1 MARWF
6 CRLDPD
12 DHSAWQ
18 RGDLDAQARSL
29 SIQGWLLSITVDG
42 QGNLVQFPNPP
53 SVPDLP
59 WAWELNCCDPL
70 SPQAERNLVA
80 SLQEAWRSD
89 QVLYLLG
96 RPVIV
101 LRGLQHLSSLKFALQ
116 RFRKL
121 HDQLLI
127 LSSDLRPMNRVLEH
141 ELHVDGWL
149 DSPTYQMIY
158 IRNLKLAHH
167 RLAGSG
173 LDVPVVWAMDQDLE
187 NVSSDSPK
195 ELYLEWLNQ
204 ASAWSELAND
214 GANDAPV
221 CVQDWTGHCRL
232 MMSSPLKEE
241 KTEAKQC
248 HVMQPQPPVVRGWGE
263 SSPDHLALMIH
274 GFYPDVLDDILLKLP
289 SFCAGTVGTPLD
301 LYISTPM
308 EQIAQV
314 EKRLRDLDCACVRLF
329 GVENRGR
336 DVAPFLLHLLPAVA
350 AAGHHFFVK
359 LHTKKS
365 LQFGIDGL
373 DKWSRHL
380 IESLLSSAGLEAI
393 RYQFLNAKDLGCLC
407 PSGTLLPLAIAL
419 FKNKAHLHHL
429 LSHSEINGRW
439 ALAQKF
445 VAGSMFA
452 GRVDAFSS
460 LLNYGISLEDFE
472 LENGQFDGTFAH
484 ALERFVSLEVQRSG
498 WRITEMSGS
507 PAAVPG
513 FGYGLVD

>member
-18 RGDLDAQARSL
+18 RGDLEAQARFL
-29 SIQGWLLSITVDG
+29 SIQGWLLSINVDG

-53 SVPDLP
+53 SAPDLP
-59 WAWELNCCDPL
+59 WAWELHCSDPL
-70 SPQAERNLVA
+70 SPQAERNLLA
-80 SLQEAWRSD
+80 SLQEAWCSEH
-89 QVLYLLG
+89 VLHLLG

-101 LRGLQHLSSLKFALQ
+101 LRGLKNLSSLKFALQ

-127 LSSDLRPMNRVLEH
+127 LSSDFRPISGLE
-141 ELHVDGWL
+141 ENDLDVDGWL
-149 DSPTYQMIY
+149 DSSPDQMIY
-158 IRNLKLAHH
+158 IRNLKQAHH
-167 RLAGSG
+167 RLAGSD
-173 LDVPVVWAMDQDLE
+173 LEVPGVWPMDQDLE
-187 NVSSDSPK
+187 KVSSDSPN
-195 ELYLEWLNQ
+195 ELYREWLEQ

-214 GANDAPV
+214 GAIDAPV
-221 CVQDWTGHCRL
+221 CIQDWAGHCRL
-232 MMSSPLKEE
+232 MTPSILKEKSVE
-241 KTEAKQC
+241 PESWN
-248 HVMQPQPPVVRGWGE
+248 VMQTPSTDERGWGE

-289 SFCAGTVGTPLD
+289 SFCAGTVGTQLD
-301 LYISTPM
+301 LYVSTPM
-308 EQIAQV
+308 DQIDQV
-314 EKRLRDLDCACVRLF
+314 EKKLRDLDFACVRLF

-336 DVAPFLLHLLPAVA
+336 DVAPFLLHLLPAVE

-380 IESLLSSAGLEAI
+380 IESLLSAAGLEAI

-452 GRVDAFSS
+452 GRVEAFRPLLDQGFS
-460 LLNYGISLEDFE
+460 LDDFE
-472 LENGQFDGTFAH
+472 LEGGQFDGTLAH
-484 ALERFVSLEVQRSG
+484 ALERLISLEIKRSG
-498 WRITEMSGS
+498 WQIKEMSGN
-507 PAAVPG
+507 PGAVPG

>member
-12 DHSAWQ
+12 DHPAWQ

-141 ELHVDGWL
+141 ELDVDGWL

-158 IRNLKLAHH
+158 VRNLKLAHH

-173 LDVPVVWAMDQDLE
+173 LD
-187 NVSSDSPK
+187 
-195 ELYLEWLNQ
+195 
-204 ASAWSELAND
+204 
-214 GANDAPV
+214 
-221 CVQDWTGHCRL
+221 
-232 MMSSPLKEE
+232 
-241 KTEAKQC
+241 
-248 HVMQPQPPVVRGWGE
+248 
-263 SSPDHLALMIH
+263 
-274 GFYPDVLDDILLKLP
+274 
-289 SFCAGTVGTPLD
+289 
-301 LYISTPM
+301 
-308 EQIAQV
+308 
-314 EKRLRDLDCACVRLF
+314 
-329 GVENRGR
+329 
-336 DVAPFLLHLLPAVA
+336 
-350 AAGHHFFVK
+350 
-359 LHTKKS
+359 
-365 LQFGIDGL
+365 
-373 DKWSRHL
+373 
-380 IESLLSSAGLEAI
+380 
-393 RYQFLNAKDLGCLC
+393 
-407 PSGTLLPLAIAL
+407 
-419 FKNKAHLHHL
+419 
-429 LSHSEINGRW
+429 
-439 ALAQKF
+439 
-445 VAGSMFA
+445 
-452 GRVDAFSS
+452 
-460 LLNYGISLEDFE
+460 
-472 LENGQFDGTFAH
+472 
-484 ALERFVSLEVQRSG
+484 
-498 WRITEMSGS
+498 
-507 PAAVPG
+507 
-513 FGYGLVD
+513 